1 MGKRIL
7 VTGASRGIGEATARL
22 LAKKGYDLFLVCSS
36 SFDALEKIREEIV
49 AENDIDCRI
58 MQCNV
63 GDKDDVLKM
72 TTAVK
77 DLSDLYGIVNNAAI
91 SIVGLMT
98 DVSFD
103 DWTRIVNVNLNSV
116 FYICHELV
124 PYLVNQKSG
133 RIVNVSSIW
142 GNVGASC
149 EVAYSATKGGVNSF
163 TKALAKE
170 LGPSNIQVNAVAFGV
185 INTSMNACFSLEE
198 MEELKNEIPADRIA
212 EPDEAAQ
219 MILNVLETPR
229 YLTGQIIT
237 MDGGYI

>member
-22 LAKKGYDLFLVCSS
+22 LAKKGYDLFLVSS
-36 SFDALEKIREEIV
+36 ASFDALEKIREEIV

-77 DLSDLYGIVNNAAI
+77 DLNDLYGIVNNAAI

-185 INTSMNACFSLEE
+185 INTSMNACFSSEE

-219 MILNVLETPR
+219 MILNVLEAPG